1 MFDICFPWRA
11 DRLSVPSSLGLT
23 ESHKCVWMSYVQ
35 CGRKLLHIKHEEK
48 KKDKLLLTGGRS
60 EKTES
65 GSEARSESRPL
76 MED

>member
-1 MFDICFPWRA
+1 MC
-11 DRLSVPSSLGLT
+11 SVGENLYILNT
-23 ESHKCVWMSYVQ
+23 
-35 CGRKLLHIKHEEK
+35 RK
-48 KKDKLLLTGGRS
+48 KKDKLLLLTGGRS